1 MSVYDFHC
9 FGDLFGQ
16 CEKGTKMILQHA
28 VFPVA
33 VFEFSGVVFRLLA
46 SWSTLLL
53 SLSLLLLLLVLVLSL
68 VLLPCPTYNEL

>member
-46 SWSTLLL
+46 S
-53 SLSLLLLLLVLVLSL
+53 
-68 VLLPCPTYNEL
+68 